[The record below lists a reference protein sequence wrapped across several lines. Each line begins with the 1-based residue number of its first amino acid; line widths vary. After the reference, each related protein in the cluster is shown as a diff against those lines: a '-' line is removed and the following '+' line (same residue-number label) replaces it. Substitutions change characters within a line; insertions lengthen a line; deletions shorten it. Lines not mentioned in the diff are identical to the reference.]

1 MKIIVGL
8 LLTLLLITSCRR
20 DKVLVESIDPADCIE
35 TVSYTQDIQPMLD
48 INCSTSG
55 CHNSNTGAAGYVL
68 ETHAQVEEHA
78 QIILS
83 VIRHQSGFSAMPQG
97 APKLNDSIIKQFKC
111 WIDQGKLFN

>member
-1 MKIIVGL
+1 MR
-8 LLTLLLITSCRR
+8 TFLITLFISLLAVSCRR
-20 DKVLVESIDPADCIE
+20 DKVDIEPIDPSDCTE
-35 TVSYTQDIQPMLD
+35 TISYSQDIQPMLD

-55 CHNSNTGAAGYVL
+55 CHNSNTGAAGYIL

-83 VIRHQSGFSAMPQG
+83 VIRHESGFSAMPQG
-97 APKLNDSIIKQFKC
+97 SPKLNDSIIKQFKC